1 MEPEGI
7 SGRRDTRG
15 SRVLPPTDARS
26 GRMNR
31 RKDSEVAMTKDEVV
45 AVLAWCDN
53 PCCGELFDLQ
63 DGWDGRC
70 PSCLALADEHVAG
83 HHTVL
88 IEACV
93 ECRREPRAA
102 SRNVRRSA

>member
-1 MEPEGI
+1 
-7 SGRRDTRG
+7 
-15 SRVLPPTDARS
+15 
-26 GRMNR
+26 MNR

-45 AVLAWCDN
+45 TVLAWCDN
-53 PCCGELFDLQ
+53 PWCGELFDPQ

-70 PSCLALADEHVAG
+70 PSCLALADEHMAG
-83 HHTVL
+83 DHTVL